1 MDKLPV
7 SFKLGQLF
15 AVTIFSILIFAKLYT
30 ICFDIEMPEAIYIS
44 SRMQTLS
51 GANVVPRNEF
61 QKISV
66 TIQSIIAYLL
76 TSGLIVV
83 SVNV

>member
-15 AVTIFSILIFAKLYT
+15 IVTAFCILIFARLYT
-30 ICFDIEMPEAIYIS
+30 ICFDINIPEALYIS

-51 GANVVPRNEF
+51 GANVVPQNEF

-66 TIQSIIAYLL
+66 TIQSIVAYLI
-76 TSGLIVV
+76 TSGLLVI
-83 SVNV
+83 SINL